1 MKRFKIIIYVSL
13 ITLGSVYWYLSS
25 PLGLEE
31 FKPNKLNQKL
41 KKKAKVGKKVG
52 SLKKNTV
59 NKKLLKKGSLK
70 KMSNKKKSGKNVE
83 KFTVNPK
90 LEIQKQF
97 SPIIEKF
104 NEALRNRTY
113 DLDNN
118 IDNGIL
124 PDDSYLDGK
133 EDKYTKFQMLGN
145 ILKDPNNVESV
156 VVRDPTNP
164 NKYMLKGVTEVF
176 NFYQQNKS
184 SPGVTVDDY
193 VIGLVDEDDGVNK
206 YLNFEYLHR
215 LVGFAKYEQLDVDD
229 DSSRENYNKKWI
241 EQKQKFYPHGVVRTK
256 PISISSENYTNNNK
270 SSIEQFWI
278 MEFLEKGDNKILKKA
293 QKLIK
298 MTEKSGKPDIIDF
311 NKNKTYMEYFFDDI
325 YNRTK
330 LLITHGIYAISIIF
344 IPFIIPHIFT
354 NFKEDFQKACN
365 NEYTCEN
372 KDERRT
378 NNPIMDLILMN
389 QSEPL
394 RWIQKLS
401 VVLVS
406 MGSMYLLVFPSFQNY
421 DIKSEWSFLLY
432 TFGTIIAC
440 LYLIYQCLLLMPE
453 HHNDAGIRSCITR
466 IVWGSRENFSIIW
479 SILATI
485 MMTPISILLFFS
497 YSLLVPFLY
506 MFANT
511 FLNLDNEEKPD
522 NKLIQFFK
530 LTLLILSVSIVIES
544 VNCLDDYYNGFYY
557 FKNLLIT
564 IRYILS
570 SSSPFIVLYFLFNQ
584 AKFPKIPIQKATCKE
599 NIFNIAV
606 EGDVVLAKVNGG
618 VRLYLE
624 PFLDAFQQILGIFFE
639 KYTEMRKAISQLPN

>member
-1 MKRFKIIIYVSL
+1 
-13 ITLGSVYWYLSS
+13 LGSVYWYLSS

-31 FKPNKLNQKL
+31 FKPNKLKQ
-41 KKKAKVGKKVG
+41 KAKCVEKF
-52 SLKKNTV
+52 TV
-59 NKKLLKKGSLK
+59 NSKKFTVNPK
-70 KMSNKKKSGKNVE
+70 

-90 LEIQKQF
+90 LIIQKQL

-104 NEALRNRTY
+104 NKALSERTY

-215 LVGFAKYEQLDVDD
+215 LVGFAKYEQLHVDD
-229 DSSRENYNKKWI
+229 DSSRESYHNKWI
-241 EQKQKFYPHGVVRTK
+241 QQKQMFFPNDVVRTKPFPNDVVRTK
-256 PISISSENYTNNNK
+256 PISISSENYTNNIYK
-270 SSIEQFWI
+270 SSNNFGSL
-278 MEFLEKGDNKILKKA
+278 EFFEKNDNKILKKA
-293 QKLIK
+293 QKLIE
-298 MTEKSGKPDIIDF
+298 MTEKNGKPDLIDF
-311 NKNKTYMEYFFDDI
+311 YKNKTYMNYFFDDI

-330 LLITHGIYAISIIF
+330 LLITHGIYSISIIF

-354 NFKEDFQKACN
+354 NFKENFQKACN
-365 NEYTCEN
+365 HEYTCREKN
-372 KDERRT
+372 ERQT

-401 VVLVS
+401 IVFVS
-406 MGSMYLLVFPSFQNY
+406 IGSIYLQVFSNFQNY
-421 DIKSEWSFLLY
+421 EIKTEWSYLLY
-432 TFGTIIAC
+432 TFGTCIAC

-453 HHNDAGIRSCITR
+453 HHNDAGIRACVTR
-466 IVWGSRENFSIIW
+466 VVWGNRENFSIIW
-479 SILATI
+479 SSLATI
-485 MMTPISILLFFS
+485 MMTPISLLLFIY
-497 YSLLVPFLY
+497 YSLSVPFLY
-506 MFANT
+506 MFANL
-511 FLNLDNEEKPD
+511 FFDLNNEEKPD

-530 LTLLILSVSIVIES
+530 ITLLILSVSIVIEG
-544 VNCLDDYYNGFYY
+544 VNCLGDYYNGIDY
-557 FKNLLIT
+557 FKHLLIT

-570 SSSPFIVLYFLFNQ
+570 YLSIFCVIYYLFNQ
-584 AKFPKIPIQKATCKE
+584 SKFPKVPIQEATCRE
-599 NIFNIAV
+599 NTFNINSLQD
-606 EGDVVLAKVNGG
+606 EVLQAKVNGG
-618 VRLYLE
+618 INLWLGAL
-624 PFLDAFQQILGIFFE
+624 LDALQKGVGIFFE
-639 KYTEMRKAISQLPN
+639 AYTEMRKAVSQLPK